1 MTHRSVPDAALRE
14 LARAH
19 GVSTE
24 YVTDRG
30 DRVTVAA
37 DTLVAVLASCGVDAS
52 TPDAARRALAVRR
65 AADTDRL
72 LPACVVVRAGST
84 VRLRLPPGAEA
95 RVALEDGGEC
105 GLAA

>member
-30 DRVTVAA
+30 DRVTVAS

-52 TPDAARRALAVRR
+52 TPDAARRALAVR
-65 AADTDRL
+65 
-72 LPACVVVRAGST
+72 
-84 VRLRLPPGAEA
+84 
-95 RVALEDGGEC
+95 
-105 GLAA
+105 